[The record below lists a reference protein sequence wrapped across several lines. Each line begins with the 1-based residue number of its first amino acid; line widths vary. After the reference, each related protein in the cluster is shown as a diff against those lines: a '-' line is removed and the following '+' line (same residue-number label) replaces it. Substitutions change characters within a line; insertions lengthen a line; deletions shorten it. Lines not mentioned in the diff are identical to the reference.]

1 MCHVSCVIFGAS
13 NLSKE
18 EIQGKR
24 VIELGSYDVNGS
36 LRTYVKS
43 LNPSEYIGVDIKKG
57 PGVDIV
63 CDAEN
68 IVDKFG
74 KEAFDVVISTELLEH
89 VRNWRKVISNIK
101 NICKLNG
108 LILITTRS
116 IGFPYHGYPY
126 DFWRYE
132 VEDMKQICSDLE
144 ILVLKKDPEVPGVF
158 IKAKKPS
165 KFNEKD
171 LSEIRLYSIILN
183 KRVAEINDREL
194 QHVPMRVVF
203 NIEIKRL
210 RQTFSG
216 IVRRIYSKITG
227 L

>member
-74 KEAFDVVISTELLEH
+74 NEAFDVVISTELLEH
-89 VRNWRKVISNIK
+89 VRN
-101 NICKLNG
+101 
-108 LILITTRS
+108 
-116 IGFPYHGYPY
+116 
-126 DFWRYE
+126 
-132 VEDMKQICSDLE
+132 
-144 ILVLKKDPEVPGVF
+144 
-158 IKAKKPS
+158 
-165 KFNEKD
+165 
-171 LSEIRLYSIILN
+171 
-183 KRVAEINDREL
+183 
-194 QHVPMRVVF
+194 
-203 NIEIKRL
+203 
-210 RQTFSG
+210 
-216 IVRRIYSKITG
+216 
-227 L
+227 